1 MIGTYHIVVATLL
14 GIYIVLALSLNI
26 ITGYAGQ
33 PSLGHAAFFGI
44 GAYASAILST
54 KYNLSFWVAFPLSG
68 FFTAIVGSLLGV
80 LSLRVKEDFLAITTI
95 GINFVVVAIFLYSDF
110 FGGAFGIGEIPP
122 PLFLGYKFTKFAYL
136 VFVSGLVIFTIWISS
151 ILLRSWMGL
160 GLEAIREDELA
171 AETMGIDTKKFKI
184 IAFTIGTGLAGLAGS
199 IYAHFMTFISP
210 GDFSFPLSITIISMV
225 VIGGIGTIRGALLGA
240 IILGLAPEIFRPIL
254 EYRFMVYGGLL
265 VFMMRFQPNGLLG
278 HESFLLKK
286 MAMLKRTI
294 HPTKLMIKGRD
305 NDACS

>member
-26 ITGYAGQ
+26 ITGYTGQ

-54 KYNLSFWVAFPLSG
+54 KYHLSFWIAFPLSG

-110 FGGAFGIGEIPP
+110 FGGAFGIGGIPAP
-122 PLFLGYKFTKFAYL
+122 VLLGYKFTKIAYL
-136 VFVSGLVIFTIWISS
+136 LFVSGLVMFTIWLSS
-151 ILLRSWMGL
+151 LLLRSWMGL
-160 GLEAIREDELA
+160 ALEGIREDELA

-210 GDFSFPLSITIISMV
+210 GDFSFPLSITIISMIV
-225 VIGGIGTIRGALLGA
+225 VGGIGTIRGAILGA
-240 IILGLAPEIFRPIL
+240 IILGLTPEIFRPIL
-254 EYRFMVYGGLL
+254 EYRSLVYGGIL
-265 VFMMRFQPNGLLG
+265 VFMMLFQPSGLLG
-278 HESFLLKK
+278 HESFLLKR
-286 MAMLKRTI
+286 MAMVRKDSSPYKI
-294 HPTKLMIKGRD
+294 NAKGKG
-305 NDACS
+305 